1 MDAPLLPPQPDVPSR
16 AESNRILVQGLRA
29 LTQIVER
36 VSNGAQQPL
45 PPTQSCHMAALA
57 D

>member
-16 AESNRILVQGLRA
+16 AESSRILVEGLRA
-29 LTQIVER
+29 LAQIVEH

-45 PPTQSCHMAALA
+45 PATQSCHMAALA

>member
-16 AESNRILVQGLRA
+16 AESNKILVQGLRA
-29 LTQIVER
+29 LTQIVEH

-45 PPTQSCHMAALA
+45 PATQSCHMAALV

>member
-16 AESNRILVQGLRA
+16 AEIIVQGLRA

-45 PPTQSCHMAALA
+45 PPTQSCHMAALV

>member
-16 AESNRILVQGLRA
+16 AESSRILVHGLRA
-29 LTQIVER
+29 LTQILEH

-45 PPTQSCHMAALA
+45 PPTQSCHMAALV